1 MAKINNLI
9 AREILDSRGSPTVE
23 VDCLLEDGSF
33 GRASVPSGASTGSHE
48 AVELRDQDKTRYN
61 GQGVTKAVGNVNGE
75 ILASLKDKDSSNQ
88 SEIDQIMIDLDGT
101 SNKGRLGANAILG
114 VSLAVFKASA
124 VSSRLPAYEYLR
136 KTFSL
141 SESGYILPT
150 PMMNVLNGGKHALNS
165 SDFQEYMIVPHA
177 ARSFADA
184 VRMGS
189 EVFHTLKS
197 ILADSKQPTG
207 VGDEG
212 GFAPSLPTN
221 TAPLDVLIQAVE
233 KAGYKPNEQISFAID
248 VAASEFY
255 KEGHYELARE
265 NKKLTSSEMTEYI
278 TKMVQNYPLLSC
290 EDILS
295 EDDWDAWK
303 QATTLLHDKTQLVGD
318 DLFVT
323 NTERLKKG
331 IDLNVANSILVKLNQ
346 IGTLTET
353 VLAVEMAKKAG
364 YTAIISHRSGET
376 EDTTIADIAVGL
388 NCGQIKTGSL
398 SRSERVAKY
407 NQLIRIEQEL
417 GSKAQFLGKSV
428 FAISK

>member
-1 MAKINNLI
+1 MAKINKLV
-9 AREILDSRGSPTVE
+9 AREILDSRGNPTIE
-23 VDCLLEDGSF
+23 VDCILDDGSQ
-33 GRASVPSGASTGSHE
+33 GRASVPSGASTGTHE
-48 AVELRDQDKTRYN
+48 AVELRDGDKARFS
-61 GQGVTKAVGNVNGE
+61 GQGVTKAVANVNTQ
-75 ILASLKDKDSSNQ
+75 ISAALKGKDSAKQ
-88 SEIDQIMIDLDGT
+88 SEIDQAMIDLDGT
-101 SNKGRLGANAILG
+101 KNKSRLGANAILG
-114 VSLAVFKASA
+114 VSLAIYKAASA
-124 VSSRLPAYEYLR
+124 SNRLPAYEYLR

-141 SESGYILPT
+141 NYTDYILPT
-150 PMMNVLNGGKHALNS
+150 PMMNVINGGRHALNS

-184 VRMGS
+184 VRIGS
-189 EVFHTLKS
+189 EIFHNLKS
-197 ILADSKQPTG
+197 ILSESKQPTG

-221 TAPLDVLIQAVE
+221 TAPLDVLIQAIE
-233 KAGYKPNEQISFAID
+233 KAGFTPGTQVSFAID

-255 KEGHYELARE
+255 KDGLYHLARE
-265 NKKLTSSEMTEYI
+265 NKQLSSTDMTEYI
-278 TKMVQNYPLLSC
+278 VKMVEKYPLLSC

-303 QATTLLHDKTQLVGD
+303 SATTKLREKTQLVGD

-376 EDTTIADIAVGL
+376 EDTTIADVAVGL

-398 SRSERVAKY
+398 SRSERVGKY
-407 NQLIRIEQEL
+407 NQLIRIEEEL
-417 GSKAQFLGKSV
+417 GSKGKYLGQSV
-428 FAISK
+428 FANAK